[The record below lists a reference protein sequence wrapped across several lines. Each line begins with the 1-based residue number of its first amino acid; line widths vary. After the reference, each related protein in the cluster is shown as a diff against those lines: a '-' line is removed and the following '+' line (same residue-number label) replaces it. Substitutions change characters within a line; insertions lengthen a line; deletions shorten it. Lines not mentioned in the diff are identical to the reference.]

1 MNTNQKNSHSYSM
14 SFSGPPGEQLHLSVS
29 GQMSLQTLTA
39 QQHELRSHLK
49 ELKPSALLIDLGG
62 VDYLDSAGALV
73 LMETERY
80 AAEFSIPHAYENMS
94 KEVSGILSLIDRT
107 AVLAPHPSPHKA
119 TETVLEQIGEVSL
132 TVGRDFAN
140 LLTFLGGL
148 LEVLFQSFFN
158 PRSIRW
164 KDFIFYVKR
173 AGQDGL
179 PIVALLSFLLG
190 MIIAFMSSLQLK
202 QFGANLYVASLVGFG
217 MVRELGPIM
226 TAIIFAGRSGS
237 AFAAEIGT
245 MMVNEEVDALV
256 TMGFDPIRFLA
267 LPKVLA
273 AMVVVPL
280 LTLYAD
286 LFGILGG
293 MTVGVLGFDLTVFTY
308 VHQTIKSI
316 SIFDVVSSL
325 VKAMVFAILIAGIG
339 CQRGFR
345 VRGGAEAVGKFT
357 TSAVVAGLFLII
369 VADSLFAIIL
379 YYIR

>member
-1 MNTNQKNSHSYSM
+1 M
-14 SFSGPPGEQLHLSVS
+14 SF
-29 GQMSLQTLTA
+29 QTLTA
-39 QQHELRSHLK
+39 IQSKTRSIFEELNPT
-49 ELKPSALLIDLGG
+49 EVTIDLAN
-62 VDYLDSAGALV
+62 VTYLDSAGALA
-73 LMETERY
+73 LLEMEQY
-80 AAEFSIPHAYENMS
+80 AAELSIPYSYENMS
-94 KEVSGILSLIDRT
+94 ENIRGILGLIDRS
-107 AVLAPHPSPHKA
+107 AVLTPRPPAHE
-119 TETVLEQIGEVSL
+119 TGDTVLEQIGESSI
-132 TVGRDFAN
+132 TVARDFAN

-148 LEVLFQSFFN
+148 LEALFQSVLN
-158 PRSIRW
+158 PRSVRW
-164 KDFIFYVKR
+164 RDFIFYVKR
-173 AGQDGL
+173 AGLDGL

-256 TMGFDPIRFLA
+256 TMGFEPTRFLA

-273 AMVVVPL
+273 AMLVVPI
-280 LTLYAD
+280 LTLYSD

-308 VHQTIKSI
+308 VTQTIKSI
-316 SIFDVVSSL
+316 KIFDVVSSL
-325 VKAMVFAILIAGIG
+325 FKAVVFAILIAGIG

-345 VRGGAEAVGKFT
+345 VRGGAEAVGKYT
-357 TSAVVAGLFLII
+357 TSAVVAGLFLLI

>member
-1 MNTNQKNSHSYSM
+1 MIRNQKTTDD
-14 SFSGPPGEQLHLSVS
+14 FSIASSGESGGPIYLSLS
-29 GQMSLQTLTA
+29 GQMSFQTMTA
-39 QQHELRSHLK
+39 IQTTIRSIFE
-49 ELKPSALLIDLGG
+49 ELKPSAVTVDLGQ

-73 LMETERY
+73 LLEIEQY
-80 AAEFSIPHAYENMS
+80 SAEAAIPYSHKNMS
-94 KEVSGILSLIDRT
+94 EEIRGILSLVDRS
-107 AVLAPHPSPHKA
+107 AVMVVPPPEKTSDSLI
-119 TETVLEQIGEVSL
+119 EQIGDASL
-132 TVGRDFAN
+132 TVSRDFVS
-140 LLTFLGGL
+140 LLTFLGDL
-148 LEVLFQSFFN
+148 LVALFQSFLN
-158 PRSIRW
+158 PRSVRW
-164 KDFIFYVKR
+164 KDFFFYVKR

-217 MVRELGPIM
+217 MVRELGPII

-256 TMGFDPIRFLA
+256 TMGFNPTRFLA

-273 AMVVVPL
+273 AMLVVPL

-308 VHQTIKSI
+308 ATQTVKSI
-316 SIFDVVSSL
+316 NIFDITSSL
-325 VKAMVFAILIAGIG
+325 FKTVVFAILIAGIG
-339 CQRGFR
+339 CQRGFC
-345 VRGGAEAVGKFT
+345 VRGGAEAVGKYT

-369 VADSLFAIIL
+369 VADSLFAIIF

>member
-1 MNTNQKNSHSYSM
+1 M
-14 SFSGPPGEQLHLSVS
+14 SNRPDAPQDFAMAVEGEAGGDAIFSLS
-29 GQMSLQTLTA
+29 GRMSLQNLATIRT
-39 QQHELRSHLK
+39 EFRSL
-49 ELKPSALLIDLGG
+49 LASMKPSRLTVDLTG
-62 VDYLDSAGALV
+62 VAYLDSAGALA
-73 LMETERY
+73 LLEMDRY
-80 AAEFSIPHAYENMS
+80 AGEASIPCEFSNMS
-94 KEVSGILSLIDRT
+94 DEIRGILGLIDRT
-107 AVLAPHPSPHKA
+107 AVMSPSLLPEKDDEGAIVH
-119 TETVLEQIGEVSL
+119 IGEAGLKVIN
-132 TVGRDFAN
+132 DFASIV
-140 LLTFLGGL
+140 TFLGDL
-148 LEVLFQSFFN
+148 LMALYHALLH
-158 PRSIRW
+158 PRSVRW
-164 KDFIFYVKR
+164 PDFLFYVKR
-173 AGQDGL
+173 AGLDGL

-226 TAIIFAGRSGS
+226 TAIIIAGRSGS

-256 TMGFDPIRFLA
+256 TMGFNPTRFLA

-273 AMVVVPL
+273 AMLVVPL

-286 LFGILGG
+286 LFGIMGG
-293 MTVGVLGFDLTVFTY
+293 MVVGVLGFDLTIYTY
-308 VHQTIKSI
+308 LNQTVKSI
-316 SIFDVVSSL
+316 TIFDVVSSL
-325 VKAMVFAILIAGIG
+325 VKAVVFAVLIAGIG

-345 VRGGAEAVGKFT
+345 VRGGAEAVGTFT

>member
-1 MNTNQKNSHSYSM
+1 MNRHQETTHKFHITPTGDAGRPLY
-14 SFSGPPGEQLHLSVS
+14 LSLS
-29 GQMSLQTLTA
+29 GQMSFQTMTALQS
-39 QQHELRSHLK
+39 EIRSIFEK
-49 ELKPSALLIDLGG
+49 LKPSAVTIDLGG
-62 VDYLDSAGALV
+62 IDYLDSAGALA
-73 LMETERY
+73 LLEMERY
-80 AAEFSIPHAYENMS
+80 SEMVSIPCSYENMS
-94 KEVSGILSLIDRT
+94 EEIRGILGLIDRS
-107 AVLAPHPSPHKA
+107 AMKAPLPPGKA
-119 TETVLEQIGEVSL
+119 PDTLLEQVGETSL
-132 TVGRDFAN
+132 TVSRDFVS
-140 LLTFLGGL
+140 LLTFLGDL
-148 LEVLFQSFFN
+148 LVALYQSFLN
-158 PRSIRW
+158 PRSVRW
-164 KDFIFYVKR
+164 GDFYFYVKR

-217 MVRELGPIM
+217 MVRELGPII

-256 TMGFDPIRFLA
+256 TMGFNPTRFLA

-273 AMVVVPL
+273 AMLVMPL

-308 VHQTIKSI
+308 VTQTIKSI
-316 SIFDVVSSL
+316 SIFDIVSSL
-325 VKAMVFAILIAGIG
+325 FKTVVFAILIAGIG
-339 CQRGFR
+339 CQRGFC
-345 VRGGAEAVGKFT
+345 VRGGAEAVGKYT
-357 TSAVVAGLFLII
+357 TSAVVAALFLII
-369 VADSLFAIIL
+369 VADSLFAIIF

>member
-1 MNTNQKNSHSYSM
+1 MNRNLKTTDEFSM
-14 SFSGPPGEQLHLSVS
+14 ESRGDSGGPMHLSLS
-29 GQMSLQTLTA
+29 GQMSFQTMTA
-39 QQHELRSHLK
+39 IQTEVRAIFEK
-49 ELKPSALLIDLGG
+49 LKPSAVTIDLGR

-73 LMETERY
+73 LLEIEQY
-80 AAEFSIPHAYENMS
+80 SAQVSIPCSFENMS
-94 KEVSGILSLIDRT
+94 EEIRGILSLVDRS
-107 AVLAPHPSPHKA
+107 AVMAAPPPPEKNSDS
-119 TETVLEQIGEVSL
+119 LIEQVGEVSL
-132 TVGRDFAN
+132 SVSRDFVN
-140 LLTFLGGL
+140 LLTFLGDL
-148 LEVLFQSFFN
+148 LVALFQSFLN
-158 PRSIRW
+158 PRSVRW
-164 KDFIFYVKR
+164 GDFFFYVKR

-217 MVRELGPIM
+217 MVRELGPII

-256 TMGFDPIRFLA
+256 TMGFNPTRFLA

-273 AMVVVPL
+273 AMLVVPL

-308 VHQTIKSI
+308 VTQTIKSI
-316 SIFDVVSSL
+316 SIFDILSSIFKT
-325 VKAMVFAILIAGIG
+325 VVFAILIAGIG
-339 CQRGFR
+339 CQRGFC
-345 VRGGAEAVGKFT
+345 VRGGAEAVGKYT

-369 VADSLFAIIL
+369 VADSLFAIIF

>member
-1 MNTNQKNSHSYSM
+1 MKTLEKNTAD
-14 SFSGPPGEQLHLSVS
+14 FSITSAGNPGDPLHLSLS
-29 GQMSLQTLTA
+29 GHMAFQNLTDIQT
-39 QQHELRSHLK
+39 ELRSLLEKMH
-49 ELKPSALLIDLGG
+49 PSALTIDLKG
-62 VDYLDSAGALV
+62 VDYLDSAGALA
-73 LMETERY
+73 LLEIEQYSARS
-80 AAEFSIPHAYENMS
+80 AIPCSFENMS
-94 KEVSGILSLIDRT
+94 EAISGILSLIDRT
-107 AVLAPHPSPHKA
+107 AVMAPPALLEKRPESI
-119 TETVLEQIGEVSL
+119 LEQIGETSL
-132 TVGRDFAN
+132 TVIRDFAS
-140 LLTFLGGL
+140 LLTFLGDL
-148 LEVLFQSFFN
+148 LVVLFQSFFH
-158 PRSIRW
+158 PRSVRW
-164 KDFIFYVKR
+164 NDFFFYVKR
-173 AGQDGL
+173 AGLDGL

-226 TAIIFAGRSGS
+226 TAIIIAGRSGS

-256 TMGFDPIRFLA
+256 TMGFNPTRFLA

-273 AMVVVPL
+273 AMLVVPL
-280 LTLYAD
+280 LTLYSD

-308 VHQTIKSI
+308 VNQTIKSI
-316 SIFDVVSSL
+316 RIFDVTSSL
-325 VKAMVFAILIAGIG
+325 IKAVVFAILIAGIG

-345 VRGGAEAVGKFT
+345 VRGGAEAVGKYT

-369 VADSLFAIIL
+369 VADSLFAIIF

>member
-1 MNTNQKNSHSYSM
+1 MNRNQKTTDD
-14 SFSGPPGEQLHLSVS
+14 FSIASSGDSGGPMHLSLS
-29 GQMSLQTLTA
+29 GQMSFQTMTA
-39 QQHELRSHLK
+39 IQTKIRSIFE
-49 ELKPSALLIDLGG
+49 ELKPSAITVDLGQ

-73 LMETERY
+73 LLEIEQYSAQAT
-80 AAEFSIPHAYENMS
+80 IPYSYKNMS
-94 KEVSGILSLIDRT
+94 EEIRGILSLVDRS
-107 AVLAPHPSPHKA
+107 AVMAAPPPEKSSDS
-119 TETVLEQIGEVSL
+119 LIEQIGEASL
-132 TVGRDFAN
+132 TVSGDFVS
-140 LLTFLGGL
+140 LLTFLGDL
-148 LEVLFQSFFN
+148 LVALFQSFLN
-158 PRSIRW
+158 PRSVRW
-164 KDFIFYVKR
+164 KDFFFYVKR

-217 MVRELGPIM
+217 MVRELGPII

-256 TMGFDPIRFLA
+256 TMGFNPTRFLA

-273 AMVVVPL
+273 AMLVVPL

-308 VHQTIKSI
+308 VTQTIKSI
-316 SIFDVVSSL
+316 SIFDILSSL
-325 VKAMVFAILIAGIG
+325 FKTVVFAILIAGIG
-339 CQRGFR
+339 CQRGFC
-345 VRGGAEAVGKFT
+345 VRGGAEAVGKYT

-369 VADSLFAIIL
+369 VADSLFAVIF

>member
-1 MNTNQKNSHSYSM
+1 MNKQQNKPHD
-14 SFSGPPGEQLHLSVS
+14 FSLISTGDPGGPIRLILS
-29 GQMSLQTLTA
+29 GQMSFQNLTDIQAEIRTLF
-39 QQHELRSHLK
+39 ENM
-49 ELKPSALLIDLGG
+49 KPTGLTIDLAH
-62 VDYLDSAGALV
+62 VDYLDSAGALA
-73 LMETERY
+73 LLEMDQY
-80 AAEFSIPHAYENMS
+80 SSLAAIPCSYENMS
-94 KEVSGILSLIDRT
+94 EEIRGILGLIDRS
-107 AVLAPHPSPHKA
+107 AVMAPPLPPARPSD
-119 TETVLEQIGEVSL
+119 TLIEQLGDASLSVS
-132 TVGRDFAN
+132 GDFVS
-140 LLTFLGGL
+140 LLTFLGDL
-148 LEVLFQSFFN
+148 LVSLFQSFLN
-158 PRSIRW
+158 PRAVRW

-256 TMGFDPIRFLA
+256 TMGFNPTRFLA

-273 AMVVVPL
+273 AMLVVPL
-280 LTLYAD
+280 LTLYSD

-308 VHQTIKSI
+308 VTQTIKSI
-316 SIFDVVSSL
+316 KIFDIVSSL
-325 VKAMVFAILIAGIG
+325 IKAVVFAILIAGIG

-345 VRGGAEAVGKFT
+345 VRGGAEAVGKYT

-369 VADSLFAIIL
+369 VADSLFAIIF
-379 YYIR
+379 YYIH

>member
-1 MNTNQKNSHSYSM
+1 MNNNQKPTHDYSLK
-14 SFSGPPGEQLHLSVS
+14 SSGEPGGQVHLSLS
-29 GQMSLQTLTA
+29 GQMSFQTLTA
-39 QQHELRSHLK
+39 LQSELRSVLA
-49 ELKPSALLIDLGG
+49 EVKPSGLTIELAG

-73 LMETERY
+73 LMEMEQY
-80 AAEFSIPHAYENMS
+80 AAEIPIPFTYENMS
-94 KEVSGILSLIDRT
+94 KEVSGILNLTDRS
-107 AVLAPHPSPHKA
+107 AVLAPQPSPPKT
-119 TETVLEQIGEVSL
+119 TETFLEQIGEVSL
-132 TVGRDFAN
+132 TVGRDFAS

-158 PRSIRW
+158 PRSVRW

-226 TAIIFAGRSGS
+226 TAIIIAGRSGS

-325 VKAMVFAILIAGIG
+325 VKAVVFAILIAGIG

-345 VRGGAEAVGKFT
+345 VRGGAEAVGKYT

>member
-1 MNTNQKNSHSYSM
+1 MNRHQETTHE
-14 SFSGPPGEQLHLSVS
+14 FHITPTGDAGRPLHLSLS
-29 GQMSLQTLTA
+29 GQMSFQTMTA
-39 QQHELRSHLK
+39 LLSEIRSIFEK
-49 ELKPSALLIDLGG
+49 LKPSAVTIDLGRI
-62 VDYLDSAGALV
+62 DYLDSAGALA
-73 LMETERY
+73 LLEMEQY
-80 AAEFSIPHAYENMS
+80 SAKVSIPCSFENMS
-94 KEVSGILSLIDRT
+94 EEIRGILGLIDRS
-107 AVLAPHPSPHKA
+107 AMKAPLPPEKA
-119 TETVLEQIGEVSL
+119 SDTLLEQVGEVSL
-132 TVGRDFAN
+132 TVSRDFVS
-140 LLTFLGGL
+140 LLTFLGDL
-148 LEVLFQSFFN
+148 LVALYQSFLN
-158 PRSIRW
+158 PRSVRW
-164 KDFIFYVKR
+164 GDFYFYVKR

-217 MVRELGPIM
+217 MVRELGPII

-256 TMGFDPIRFLA
+256 TMGFNPTRFLA

-273 AMVVVPL
+273 AMLVMPL

-308 VHQTIKSI
+308 VTQTIKSI
-316 SIFDVVSSL
+316 SIFDIVSSL
-325 VKAMVFAILIAGIG
+325 FKTVVFAILIAGIG
-339 CQRGFR
+339 CQRGFC
-345 VRGGAEAVGKFT
+345 VRGGAEAVGKYT
-357 TSAVVAGLFLII
+357 TSAVVAALFLII
-369 VADSLFAIIL
+369 VADSLFAIIF

>member
-1 MNTNQKNSHSYSM
+1 MKKPAQKNRG
-14 SFSGPPGEQLHLSVS
+14 FSILSDGAPGEALRLFLS
-29 GQMSLQTLTA
+29 GHMTFQNLTVIQA
-39 QQHELRSHLK
+39 ELRSILQK
-49 ELKPSALLIDLGG
+49 MQPSGLTLDMKG
-62 VDYLDSAGALV
+62 VDYLDSAGALA
-73 LMETERY
+73 LLEMEQY
-80 AAEFSIPHAYENMS
+80 AAQAQIHFSVENMS
-94 KEVSGILSLIDRT
+94 EAIRGIFGLIDRT
-107 AVLAPHPSPHKA
+107 AVMAPPAPPEKPAES
-119 TETVLEQIGEVSL
+119 VFEQIGESSL
-132 TVGRDFAN
+132 TVGKDFAN
-140 LLTFLGGL
+140 LLTFLGDL
-148 LEVLFQSFFN
+148 LLALFQSFFH
-158 PRSIRW
+158 PRAVRW
-164 KDFIFYVKR
+164 KEFFFYVKR
-173 AGQDGL
+173 AGLDGL

-226 TAIIFAGRSGS
+226 TAIIIAGRSGS

-256 TMGFDPIRFLA
+256 TMGFNPTRFLA

-273 AMVVVPL
+273 AMLVVPL
-280 LTLYAD
+280 LTLYSD

-308 VHQTIKSI
+308 VNQTIKSI
-316 SIFDVVSSL
+316 KIFDVTTSL
-325 VKAMVFAILIAGIG
+325 IKAVVFAILIAGIG

-345 VRGGAEAVGKFT
+345 VRGGAEAVGKYT

-369 VADSLFAIIL
+369 VADSLFAIIF

>member
-1 MNTNQKNSHSYSM
+1 MNRNQKTTDD
-14 SFSGPPGEQLHLSVS
+14 FSIASSGDSGGPMHLSLS
-29 GQMSLQTLTA
+29 GQISFQTMTA
-39 QQHELRSHLK
+39 IQTKIRSIFE
-49 ELKPSALLIDLGG
+49 ELKPSAITVDLGQ

-73 LMETERY
+73 LLEIEQYSAQAT
-80 AAEFSIPHAYENMS
+80 IPYSYKNMS
-94 KEVSGILSLIDRT
+94 EEIRGILSLVDRS
-107 AVLAPHPSPHKA
+107 AVMAAPPPEKSSDS
-119 TETVLEQIGEVSL
+119 LIEQIGEASL
-132 TVGRDFAN
+132 TVSGDFVS
-140 LLTFLGGL
+140 LLTFLGDL
-148 LEVLFQSFFN
+148 LVALFQSFLN
-158 PRSIRW
+158 PRSVRW
-164 KDFIFYVKR
+164 KDFFFYVKR

-217 MVRELGPIM
+217 MVRELGPII

-256 TMGFDPIRFLA
+256 TMGFNPTRFLA

-273 AMVVVPL
+273 AMLVVPL

-308 VHQTIKSI
+308 VTQTIKSI
-316 SIFDVVSSL
+316 SIFDILSSL
-325 VKAMVFAILIAGIG
+325 FKTVVFAILIAGIG
-339 CQRGFR
+339 CQRGFC
-345 VRGGAEAVGKFT
+345 VRGGAEAVGKYT

-369 VADSLFAIIL
+369 VADSLFAVIF

>member
-1 MNTNQKNSHSYSM
+1 M
-14 SFSGPPGEQLHLSVS
+14 
-29 GQMSLQTLTA
+29 
-39 QQHELRSHLK
+39 
-49 ELKPSALLIDLGG
+49 LG
-62 VDYLDSAGALV
+62 
-73 LMETERY
+73 
-80 AAEFSIPHAYENMS
+80 
-94 KEVSGILSLIDRT
+94 LIDRK
-107 AVLAPHPSPHKA
+107 AVLAPLPPPTRDSEGTIEH
-119 TETVLEQIGEVSL
+119 IGESGLKVLSDFTS
-132 TVGRDFAN
+132 TV
-140 LLTFLGGL
+140 TFLGDL
-148 LEVLFQSFFN
+148 LVALGSALRH
-158 PRSIRW
+158 PGTIRW
-164 KDFIFYVKR
+164 QDFLFYVRR
-173 AGQDGL
+173 AGMDGL

-190 MIIAFMSSLQLK
+190 LIIAFMSSLQLK

-226 TAIIFAGRSGS
+226 TAIIIAGRSGS

-256 TMGFDPIRFLA
+256 TMGFNPTRFLA

-273 AMVVVPL
+273 AMLVVPL
-280 LTLYAD
+280 LTLYSD

-293 MTVGVLGFDLTVFTY
+293 MVVGVLGFDLTMYTY
-308 VHQTIKSI
+308 LQQTVKSI

-325 VKAMVFAILIAGIG
+325 IKAIVFAVLIAGIG

-345 VRGGAEAVGKFT
+345 VRGGAEAVGTYT

>member
-1 MNTNQKNSHSYSM
+1 MNRHQETNHVFAITAAGDTGS
-14 SFSGPPGEQLHLSVS
+14 PTHLTLS
-29 GQMSLQTLTA
+29 GQMSFQTLTIIQA
-39 QQHELRSHLK
+39 EIRAIFEK
-49 ELKPSALLIDLGG
+49 LKPSDLIIDLDR
-62 VDYLDSAGALV
+62 VDYLDSAGALA
-73 LMETERY
+73 LLEMEEYSTQV
-80 AAEFSIPHAYENMS
+80 SIPFSYENMS
-94 KEVSGILSLIDRT
+94 EEIRGTLSLIDRS
-107 AVLAPHPSPHKA
+107 AVMAPPP
-119 TETVLEQIGEVSL
+119 LEKSSDTLIEQVGDASLSVS
-132 TVGRDFAN
+132 RDFVS
-140 LLTFLGGL
+140 LLTFLGDL
-148 LEVLFQSFFN
+148 LVALFQSFLN
-158 PRSIRW
+158 PRSVRW
-164 KDFIFYVKR
+164 GDFYFYVKR

-202 QFGANLYVASLVGFG
+202 QFGANLYVASLVSFG
-217 MVRELGPIM
+217 MVRELGPII

-256 TMGFDPIRFLA
+256 TMGFNPTRFLA

-273 AMVVVPL
+273 AMLVVPL

-308 VHQTIKSI
+308 ATQTIKSI
-316 SIFDVVSSL
+316 HVFDIVSSL
-325 VKAMVFAILIAGIG
+325 FKTVVFAILIAGIG
-339 CQRGFR
+339 CQRGFC
-345 VRGGAEAVGKFT
+345 VRGGAEAVGKYT

-369 VADSLFAIIL
+369 VADSLFAIIF

>member
-1 MNTNQKNSHSYSM
+1 MNTNQKSSPSYSI
-14 SFSGPPGEQLHLSVS
+14 SYSGTSDGQLHLSVS
-29 GQMSLQTLTA
+29 GHMSLQTMTTL
-39 QQHELRSHLK
+39 QGELRTLLK
-49 ELKPSALLIDLGG
+49 EQKPSGVLVDLTG

-73 LMETERY
+73 LMDVEKY
-80 AAEFSIPHAYENMS
+80 AAESAIPLAYENMS
-94 KEVSGILSLIDRT
+94 KEISGILSLIDRS
-107 AVLAPHPSPHKA
+107 AVLDAPPPPAKE
-119 TETVLEQIGEVSL
+119 TETVLEQIGGVSL
-132 TVGRDFAN
+132 TVGKDFAN

-148 LEVLFQSFFN
+148 LEVLFLSLFN
-158 PRSIRW
+158 PRSVRW

-325 VKAMVFAILIAGIG
+325 VKAVVFAILIAGIG

-345 VRGGAEAVGKFT
+345 VRGGAEAVGKYT

>member
-1 MNTNQKNSHSYSM
+1 MNRRQETNHE
-14 SFSGPPGEQLHLSVS
+14 FAITATGDTGAPTHLTLS
-29 GQMSLQTLTA
+29 GQMSFQTLTIIQA
-39 QQHELRSHLK
+39 EIRAIFEK
-49 ELKPSALLIDLGG
+49 LKPSGLIIDLGQI
-62 VDYLDSAGALV
+62 DYLDSAGALA
-73 LMETERY
+73 LLEMEQYSTQ
-80 AAEFSIPHAYENMS
+80 ASIPYSYENMS
-94 KEVSGILSLIDRT
+94 EEIRGTLSLIDRS
-107 AVLAPHPSPHKA
+107 AVMVPPTIEKPSD
-119 TETVLEQIGEVSL
+119 TLIEQVGDASLSVS
-132 TVGRDFAN
+132 RDFVS
-140 LLTFLGGL
+140 LLTFLGDL
-148 LEVLFQSFFN
+148 LVALFQSFLN
-158 PRSIRW
+158 PRSVRW
-164 KDFIFYVKR
+164 GDFYFYVKR

-202 QFGANLYVASLVGFG
+202 QFGANLYVASLVSFG
-217 MVRELGPIM
+217 MVRELGPII

-256 TMGFDPIRFLA
+256 TMGFNPTRFLA

-273 AMVVVPL
+273 AMLVVPL

-308 VHQTIKSI
+308 VTQTIKSI
-316 SIFDVVSSL
+316 NVFDIISSL
-325 VKAMVFAILIAGIG
+325 FKTVVFAILIAGIG
-339 CQRGFR
+339 CQRGFC
-345 VRGGAEAVGKFT
+345 VRGGAEAVGKYT

-369 VADSLFAIIL
+369 VADSLFAIIF

>member
-1 MNTNQKNSHSYSM
+1 M
-14 SFSGPPGEQLHLSVS
+14 SFSGTPGEQLHLSVS
-29 GQMSLQTLTA
+29 GQMSLQTLKA
-39 QQHELRSHLK
+39 QQHELRTHLK

-80 AAEFSIPHAYENMS
+80 AAEFSIPLAYENMS

-107 AVLAPHPSPHKA
+107 EVLAPPPPKA

-325 VKAMVFAILIAGIG
+325 VKAVVFAILIAGIG